1 MSFDKYNFTIQINEA
16 LEKLNFQKPTPIQQK
31 VIPLVLERYD
41 IIAKAQTGSG
51 KTASF
56 VLPILNMLAKVGREG
71 KAKIRVLVITPTREL
86 TLQVSEAFSIFGK
99 LLVKKFKVISLIGR
113 ESIGNQLY
121 DIQQGCDIVVATSSR
136 LLDIPNKKTDKSFQT
151 RVFCPR

>member
-16 LEKLNFQKPTPIQQK
+16 LEKLNFQKLTPIQQK

-86 TLQVSEAFSIFGK
+86 MLQVSEAFSIFGK
-99 LLVKKFKVISLIGR
+99 LLVKKL
-113 ESIGNQLY
+113 
-121 DIQQGCDIVVATSSR
+121 
-136 LLDIPNKKTDKSFQT
+136 KS
-151 RVFCPR
+151 